1 MSTKTHTA
9 KAIDK
14 AHKRAAR
21 ACTLTPCV
29 IATVTPLTVTIN
41 GGTITGQRVLGAT
54 YTVGAH
60 AVALQ
65 RQPASPIILP
75 IGN

>member
-1 MSTKTHTA
+1 MPTKTHTA

-14 AHKRAAR
+14 THKRAAQ
-21 ACTLTPCV
+21 ACTITPCV
-29 IATVTPLTVTIN
+29 IVTVTPLTVILN
-41 GGTITGQRVLGAT
+41 GGTVTGQRVLGAT
-54 YTVGAH
+54 YTAGGL